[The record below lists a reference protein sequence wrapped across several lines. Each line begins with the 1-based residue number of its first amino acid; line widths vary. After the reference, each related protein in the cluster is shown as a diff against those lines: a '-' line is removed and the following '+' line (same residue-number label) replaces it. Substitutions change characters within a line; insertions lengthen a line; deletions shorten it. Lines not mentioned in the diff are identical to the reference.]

1 MSRASGKTKDL
12 PDEDVADSDVDSE
25 IEDVASNEAR
35 EETPDLYR
43 NSSLG
48 MYVLPDILR
57 ESSTDGIASVIRFG
71 GVSLSFRKTIRGTEF
86 CTRKWRT

>member
-1 MSRASGKTKDL
+1 MTQTIHRTKVAIKMSRASGKTKDL

-25 IEDVASNEAR
+25 VEEVTGNEAR

-48 MYVLPDILR
+48 MYVSPDILH
-57 ESSTDGIASVIRFG
+57 EAPTHGTALTIRFG
-71 GVSLSFRKTIRGTEF
+71 GVS
-86 CTRKWRT
+86 

>member
-12 PDEDVADSDVDSE
+12 PDEGVADSDGDSE
-25 IEDVASNEAR
+25 VEDVASNEAR

-48 MYVLPDILR
+48 MYV
-57 ESSTDGIASVIRFG
+57 STNM
-71 GVSLSFRKTIRGTEF
+71 LHKLH
-86 CTRKWRT
+86 

>member
-1 MSRASGKTKDL
+1 VICTFNRTKVAIKMSRASGKTKDL

-25 IEDVASNEAR
+25 AEDVAGGEAR

-48 MYVLPDILR
+48 MYV
-57 ESSTDGIASVIRFG
+57 SVDVLHEIN
-71 GVSLSFRKTIRGTEF
+71 
-86 CTRKWRT
+86 